1 MTNNESARRMM
12 MKVTKS
18 VREERVMATV
28 TRVVGERRQQ
38 G

>member
-12 MKVTKS
+12 RTVTKS